1 VSLRHATAA
10 RRGAVC
16 GAALAALLLSGC
28 GSAGSPRVTARPAS
42 ATSSASTAPAAR
54 TTPEVAPPAVVAS
67 GPLAAAVRLAKSIYG
82 NETHGPKL
90 HAQTV
95 RIAGDEILLEALARG
110 DLRAAQAEGEA
121 QLQRPQN
128 HFEHVTRIAVL
139 RGSREVVN
147 ATVNADGVFVVAG
160 ARRTLTFHGRVVGTL
175 LVSLQDVTGFVKL
188 IHRHTG
194 FEALARGSSGHIR
207 TSLQAARLVALPPSG
222 RVTIAGRSY
231 AVVSFHERAWR
242 GEPLTVWIFK

>member
-1 VSLRHATAA
+1 VSLDHATAA
-10 RRGAVC
+10 RRGAACVV
-16 GAALAALLLSGC
+16 ALAALVLAAC

-42 ATSSASTAPAAR
+42 ATSAASTTPAAP
-54 TTPEVAPPAVVAS
+54 TAPEREPPALAAS
-67 GPLAAAVRLAKSIYG
+67 GPLAAAIRLAKSIYN

-95 RIAGDEILLEALARG
+95 RIAGDEVLLEALARG
-110 DLRAAQAEGEA
+110 DLRGAQAEADA
-121 QLQRPQN
+121 QLRRPQN

-160 ARRTLTFHGRVVGTL
+160 SHRTLTFHGRVVGTL

-194 FEALARGSSGHIR
+194 TEALARGSSGHVR
-207 TSLQAARLVALPPSG
+207 TSLHAARLVILPPAG

-231 AVVSFHERAWR
+231 AVRSFHERAWR
-242 GEPLTVWIFK
+242 GEPLTVWVFK

>member
-1 VSLRHATAA
+1 VSLDHATAA
-10 RRGAVC
+10 RRGATAVV
-16 GAALAALLLSGC
+16 ALAALLLPAC

-42 ATSSASTAPAAR
+42 ATPPVSTAPAPPTA
-54 TTPEVAPPAVVAS
+54 PEGEQPAVAAS
-67 GPLAAAVRLAKSIYG
+67 GPLAAAVQVAKRIYG

-90 HAQTV
+90 HAQTT
-95 RIAGDEILLEALARG
+95 RIAGDGILLEALARG
-110 DLRAAQAEGEA
+110 DFRSAQAEAQA
-121 QLQRPQN
+121 QLKRPQN

-160 ARRTLTFHGRVVGTL
+160 SRRTLTFHGRAVGTL

-188 IHRHTG
+188 IHRHAGT
-194 FEALARGSSGHIR
+194 EALARGSSGHIR
-207 TSLQAARLVALPPSG
+207 TSLQAARLVTLPHAG

-231 AVVSFHERAWR
+231 SVLSFHERAWR
-242 GEPLTVWIFK
+242 GEPLTVWVFK